1 MTIDSY
7 DQAVLDKDNKQSCQ
21 RSDFPLH
28 SQPMQRLIITLD
40 GPAGAG
46 KSTVA
51 WHLAKRLGLEF
62 LDTGAMYRGLSA
74 KCVERG
80 IDPVAEDYAVV
91 ELARNSDFRFDWT
104 QDPPRLHVGGT
115 DVTDRLRDSDV
126 TGQVSE
132 VAAIPGVRQVMVREQ
147 RRMGDEHP
155 RLVTEG
161 RDQGS
166 VVFPNAEAK
175 FYLDASPSIRAKRRA
190 EQLRAAGK
198 TVNLEQI
205 RQNIIDR
212 DHKDSSRKD
221 APLICP
227 EGARRINTSEMTL
240 DDVVEMLF
248 ELVHE
253 KAENTL

>member
-1 MTIDSY
+1 
-7 DQAVLDKDNKQSCQ
+7 
-21 RSDFPLH
+21 
-28 SQPMQRLIITLD
+28 MQRLIITLD

-51 WHLAKRLGLEF
+51 WRLAKRLGLEF

-91 ELARNSDFRFDWT
+91 ELARNSDFHFDWS
-104 QDPPRLHVGGT
+104 QDPPRLHVGDT
-115 DVTDRLRDSDV
+115 DVTDRLRDNDV

-147 RRMGDEHP
+147 RRMGKDHP

-166 VVFPNAEAK
+166 VVFPEAEVK
-175 FYLDASPSIRAKRRA
+175 FYLDASPTIRAQRRA
-190 EQLRAAGK
+190 EQLKAAGK
-198 TVNLEQI
+198 KVDLKQI
-205 RQNIIDR
+205 RDGILERDR
-212 DHKDSSRKD
+212 KDSNRKD

-227 EGARRINTSEMTL
+227 EDATRIDTSEMTL
-240 DDVVEMLF
+240 DEVVEMLHGMVT
-248 ELVHE
+248 ESAGHAL
-253 KAENTL
+253 

>member
-1 MTIDSY
+1 
-7 DQAVLDKDNKQSCQ
+7 
-21 RSDFPLH
+21 
-28 SQPMQRLIITLD
+28 MQRLIITLD

-51 WHLAKRLGLEF
+51 WRLAKKLGLEF

-104 QDPPRLHVGGT
+104 QDPPRLNVGGT

-166 VVFPNAEAK
+166 VVFPGAEVK
-175 FYLDASPSIRAKRRA
+175 FYLDATPNIRAKRRA

-198 TVNLEQI
+198 KVDLEQI
-205 RQNIIDR
+205 RENILDR
-212 DHKDSSRKD
+212 DQKDSNRKD

-227 EGARRINTSEMTL
+227 KDAHRIDTSDMIL
-240 DDVVEMLF
+240 DEVVEMLF
-248 ELVHE
+248 GLVHE
-253 KAENTL
+253 TAGQAL

>member
-1 MTIDSY
+1 MPNSNTQTPTVPTSP
-7 DQAVLDKDNKQSCQ
+7 VFRTL
-21 RSDFPLH
+21 L
-28 SQPMQRLIITLD
+28 PMQRLIITLD

-51 WHLAKRLGLEF
+51 WRLAKRLGLEF

-91 ELARNSDFRFDWT
+91 ELARHSDFRFDWT
-104 QDPPRLHVGGT
+104 QDPPRLNVGGT

-126 TGQVSE
+126 TGQVSD
-132 VAAIPGVRQVMVREQ
+132 VAAISGVRQVMVREQ

-166 VVFPNAEAK
+166 VVFPQAEVK
-175 FYLDASPSIRAKRRA
+175 FYLDASPGVRAKRRA
-190 EQLRAAGK
+190 DQLREAGK
-198 TVNLEQI
+198 KADLEQI
-205 RQNIIDR
+205 RNGILERDR
-212 DHKDSSRKD
+212 KDSSRKD

-227 EGARRINTSEMTL
+227 EDARRIDTSEMTL
-240 DDVVEMLF
+240 EEVVEML
-248 ELVHE
+248 EGLVHE
-253 KAENTL
+253 SAGHAL

>member
-1 MTIDSY
+1 
-7 DQAVLDKDNKQSCQ
+7 
-21 RSDFPLH
+21 
-28 SQPMQRLIITLD
+28 MQRLIITLD

-51 WHLAKRLGLEF
+51 WRLAKRLGLEF

-80 IDPVAEDYAVV
+80 IDPVTEDYAVV

-104 QDPPRLHVGGT
+104 QDPPRLTVGGT

-126 TGQVSE
+126 TGQVSD

-147 RRMGDEHP
+147 RRMGSEHP

-166 VVFPNAEAK
+166 VVFPKAEVK
-175 FYLDASPSIRAKRRA
+175 FYLDATPTIRAQRRA

-198 TVNLEQI
+198 KVDLEDI
-205 RQNIIDR
+205 RERILDR
-212 DHKDSSRKD
+212 DHKDSNRKD
-221 APLICP
+221 APLVCP
-227 EGARRINTSEMTL
+227 EGAQRINTSDMTL
-240 DDVVEMLF
+240 DQVIEMLF
-248 ELVHE
+248 GLVHQE
-253 KAENTL
+253 AGQAL

>member
-1 MTIDSY
+1 
-7 DQAVLDKDNKQSCQ
+7 
-21 RSDFPLH
+21 
-28 SQPMQRLIITLD
+28 MQRLIITLD

-51 WHLAKRLGLEF
+51 WRLAKRLGLEF

-91 ELARNSDFRFDWT
+91 ELARNSEIHFDWK
-104 QDPPRLHVGGT
+104 QDPPRLYVGGT
-115 DVTDRLRDSDV
+115 DVTDRLRDNDV
-126 TGQVSE
+126 TSQVSE

-147 RRMGDEHP
+147 RRMGEQHP

-166 VVFPNAEAK
+166 VVFPKAEFK
-175 FYLDASPSIRAKRRA
+175 FYLDASPTIRAKRRA

-198 TVNLEQI
+198 KADLEQI
-205 RQNIIDR
+205 RQGILER
-212 DHKDSSRKD
+212 DHKDSNRKD

-227 EGARRINTSEMTL
+227 EDALRIDTSGMLL
-240 DDVVEMLF
+240 DEVVEL
-248 ELVHE
+248 L
-253 KAENTL
+253 ENTVRETAGHAL

>member
-1 MTIDSY
+1 
-7 DQAVLDKDNKQSCQ
+7 
-21 RSDFPLH
+21 
-28 SQPMQRLIITLD
+28 MQRLIITLD

-104 QDPPRLHVGGT
+104 QDPPRLRVGGT

-166 VVFPNAEAK
+166 VVFPEAEVK

-198 TVNLEQI
+198 KVDLKQI
-205 RQNIIDR
+205 RDGILERDR
-212 DHKDSSRKD
+212 KDSSRKD

-227 EGARRINTSEMTL
+227 KDARRIDTSEMTL
-240 DDVVEMLF
+240 DDVVEMLDG
-248 ELVHE
+248 LVHE
-253 KAENTL
+253 SAGHAL